1 MKISMS
7 PSSIFPASGFFLQQP
22 GRLFPLLAVLVLM
35 APAAQAR
42 NVPQDLTAY
51 SLEDLMSVEVYTTSS
66 YVRSL
71 SQNPSTV
78 SIVTADQI
86 RAHGY
91 RTLAEV
97 LRSLPGLCV
106 FNDRNYSYLGA
117 RGFGRTEDY
126 NSRVLF
132 LVDGYRLNENVYDS
146 MLLGTESILD
156 VELIDRIEYT
166 PGPGSAILYGKNA
179 FFGVVNIITKSGAG
193 MNGLVVSGDIGS
205 AGSTRG
211 RVAYGRRMDNG
222 VDMLLSASKF
232 DQNGRDLYFPEYG
245 AKSVGLDYDRYQRF
259 YAKFTAG
266 DFTLTTAHSARTKGI
281 PNASYGQLFNTPG
294 AETTDRQDL
303 VDLAYNHPLGQESAV
318 SGRLY
323 YGNYDFVGDY
333 VYDADPASTPATP
346 YINRDDVLGRW
357 VGLDLRYV
365 SPRMGQHKWLV
376 GADYQHNLKRDQKNS
391 DLGGDLNFQ
400 DRRHDDN
407 AWGVFLHDE
416 LSLTDQLTLNLGAR
430 YDQPVAGD
438 PETHPRLG
446 VTYAW
451 SADTTLKA
459 LYGSSFRSPNAYE
472 LYYSDGGDFLANP
485 DLESETIR
493 TYELVLDRHL
503 SGAGHLT
510 ASLFRYRIEDLIEFT
525 ALPDSQFMFMNQG
538 GAKAYGFEIQ
548 HVIEWGGG
556 GRLSSSYNWQLAR
569 TEAGERL
576 ENSPRHMAKINLEYP
591 LPATNWIG
599 ALEMQYVGARRNYL
613 GDRLGGYSVIN
624 VNLLNRKLVEGL
636 EVSARVS
643 NLLDK
648 HYADPA
654 SSAFDPLEEIV
665 QDGREWSVRMEYRF

>member
-1 MKISMS
+1 MS
-7 PSSIFPASGFFLQQP
+7 LSPTFSVPRIATRRLGRVFLLP
-22 GRLFPLLAVLVLM
+22 VAFALM
-35 APAAQAR
+35 APASHAR
-42 NVPQDLTAY
+42 DTAQDLTAY

-71 SQNPSTV
+71 SQNPSMV
-78 SIVTADQI
+78 SVVTAEEI

-91 RTLAEV
+91 RTLAEI
-97 LRSLPGLCV
+97 LQSLPGLCV

-146 MLLGTESILD
+146 MLLGTESMLD

-179 FFGVVNIITKSGAG
+179 FFGVVNIITKTGAG

-205 AGSTRG
+205 AGSTRA
-211 RVAYGRRMDNG
+211 RVAYGRRLDNG
-222 VDMLLSASKF
+222 VDLLMSASKF

-245 AKSVGLDYDRYQRF
+245 AKAVGLDYDRVQRF
-259 YAKFTAG
+259 YAKLAAGNLTFTA
-266 DFTLTTAHSARTKGI
+266 AHSARTKGI
-281 PNASYGQLFNTPG
+281 PNASYGQIFNTPG
-294 AETTDRQDL
+294 AETTDRQDML
-303 VDLAYNHPLGQESAV
+303 DLAYNHPLGRESAV

-323 YGNYDFVGDY
+323 YGNYDFVGNY
-333 VYDADPASTPATP
+333 VYDADPESSPATP
-346 YINRDDVLGRW
+346 YTNRDDVLGRW
-357 VGLDLRYV
+357 VGVDMRYV
-365 SPRMGQHKWLV
+365 SPRIGQHKWLL
-376 GADYQHNLKRDQKNS
+376 GADYQLNLKRDQKNQ

-400 DRRHDDN
+400 DRRHDGE
-407 AWGVFLHDE
+407 AWGVFVHDE
-416 LSLTDQLTLNLGAR
+416 FTLTDQLTLNLGAR
-430 YDQPVAGD
+430 HDHPVAGD
-438 PETHPRLG
+438 AETHPRLG
-446 VTYAW
+446 LIYAW

-472 LYYSDGGDFLANP
+472 LYYTDGGDFLANP
-485 DLESETIR
+485 DLTSETIR

-525 ALPDSQFMFMNQG
+525 ALPDSHFMFMNHG
-538 GAKAYGFEIQ
+538 GASAYGFEI
-548 HVIEWGGG
+548 HHEIEWGGG

-569 TEAGERL
+569 TESGARL
-576 ENSPRHMAKINLEYP
+576 ENSPRHMAKMNLEHP
-591 LPATNWIG
+591 VFSTAWTG
-599 ALEMQYVGARRNYL
+599 AVELQYVGARQTYL
-613 GDRLGGYSVIN
+613 GDRLGGYTVIN

-636 EVSARVS
+636 EVSARVT

-648 HYADPA
+648 QFADPA
-654 SSAFDPLEEIV
+654 SSAFDPLERIT
-665 QDGREWSVRMEYRF
+665 QAGREWSVRMEYRF